1 MLTFQK
7 PTDDTLRDILL
18 VQSDKD
24 LPYSEVKTTLQYK
37 SKEEFQKDPKFKI
50 YDIDYFKFTL
60 GEGSTCY
67 SRAVEALKHYKH
79 FMLDWVSP
87 YFYGEDY
94 VSEGATIGLLSKQ
107 FGMWAFNVCRIL
119 YIIEECEEDVSI
131 KRFSFGY
138 GTLPLHLEKGEARFT
153 VEWELRSNV
162 VSYETLSFSTP
173 QHWMVKMGYPLAR
186 YAQAS
191 FNRGT
196 GEALQKILHTAATLI

>member
-107 FGMWAFNVCRIL
+107 FVH
-119 YIIEECEEDVSI
+119 
-131 KRFSFGY
+131 K
-138 GTLPLHLEKGEARFT
+138 
-153 VEWELRSNV
+153 
-162 VSYETLSFSTP
+162 
-173 QHWMVKMGYPLAR
+173 
-186 YAQAS
+186 
-191 FNRGT
+191 
-196 GEALQKILHTAATLI
+196 